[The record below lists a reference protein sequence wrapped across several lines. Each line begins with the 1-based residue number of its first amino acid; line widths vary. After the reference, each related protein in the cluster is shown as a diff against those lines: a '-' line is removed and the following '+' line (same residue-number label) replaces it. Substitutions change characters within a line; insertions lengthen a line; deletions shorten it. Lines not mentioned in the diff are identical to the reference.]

1 MSEYRTHAGA
11 VLTDERTGQ
20 RREVV
25 EVYRPEDLPRFG
37 DSRCY
42 LRKPLGERSAL
53 HGGGR
58 RRGPAMARS

>member
-1 MSEYRTHAGA
+1 MSDYRTHEGT

-25 EVYRPEDLPRFG
+25 AVYRSEDLPRFG
-37 DSRCY
+37 DWRCY
-42 LRKPLGERSAL
+42 MRKPIGERSAL

-58 RRGPAMARS
+58 RRGPAVARS

>member
-1 MSEYRTHAGA
+1 MSEYRTHTGA

-25 EVYRPEDLPRFG
+25 EVYRPEDLPRFV
-37 DSRCY
+37 DERCY